1 MMGSMVRLEYY
12 PSTKGEENMKQIN
25 ELKYKRQPILKN
37 GIRVLYPTEYQ
48 KLISV
53 IPKHHHKLIIQTLLH
68 SVMRFTELERLKGNP
83 SLFKDDRYIHL
94 TKNEIKKVKT
104 KIKDRQILLGVFGKD
119 IVKDFIKTP
128 FRIPPRQSLNKS
140 LVRWCKQAD
149 ISPEGDMSKII

>member
-1 MMGSMVRLEYY
+1 
-12 PSTKGEENMKQIN
+12 
-25 ELKYKRQPILKN
+25 
-37 GIRVLYPTEYQ
+37 
-48 KLISV
+48 
-53 IPKHHHKLIIQTLLH
+53 
-68 SVMRFTELERLKGNP
+68 MRFTELECLKGNP

-104 KIKDRQILLGVFGKD
+104 KIKDRHILLGVFGKD

-149 ISPEGDMSKII
+149 ISPEGGYV